1 MTPPDPSGAGSQSQT
16 LSRGIRALELLAE
29 AENPLSIAELSEGL
43 GVHRS
48 IAYRILRTLEAHSL
62 VMRDDAGRV
71 AAAPGLAALARGVSR
86 DLQSAALLEL
96 SALANEL
103 SMTAFIAVWDRQNC
117 VTLMTVE
124 PTHSRTALIQRPGT
138 RHSFTAGAPGIAI
151 QSALTEEQWD
161 RLAPGQ
167 KYRAESR
174 TARERGYAVSHNEVI
189 EGVSAV
195 AAPITASGQLPA
207 AVSVVYFGSGKD
219 EDAMG
224 LRLIRTARRIEDA
237 LH

>member
-86 DLQSAALLEL
+86 DLQSAALPEL

-103 SMTAFIAVWDRQNC
+103 SMTAFIAVWD
-117 VTLMTVE
+117 
-124 PTHSRTALIQRPGT
+124 SFI
-138 RHSFTAGAPGIAI
+138 SFTSLWLSGPKLSSHLSSISLFSSLSLKSLMNFVNRPDRSVFSRLKHTPTGVVPMAIGIFVSPGCWAMAP
-151 QSALTEEQWD
+151 
-161 RLAPGQ
+161 
-167 KYRAESR
+167 RATISS
-174 TARERGYAVSHNEVI
+174 T
-189 EGVSAV
+189 
-195 AAPITASGQLPA
+195 
-207 AVSVVYFGSGKD
+207 
-219 EDAMG
+219 
-224 LRLIRTARRIEDA
+224 
-237 LH
+237 